1 MTFPSEVSSPAVFR
15 CVRVSA
21 VDEAEDQY
29 AYQTAVSIAGHVF
42 KGILYDQGPDS
53 HYSHP
58 GDESSSSAVAA
69 AAITTTGAAAT
80 SITTAV
86 AAAAA
91 ASSMLDPASL
101 YPAPLSAFMAGTHF
115 FSHPRP

>member
-1 MTFPSEVSSPAVFR
+1 M
-15 CVRVSA
+15 
-21 VDEAEDQY
+21 DEAEDQY
-29 AYQTAVSIAGHVF
+29 AYQTSVSIAGHVF

-53 HYSHP
+53 QYSHA
-58 GDESSSSAVAA
+58 GDESSSSAAVAA
-69 AAITTTGAAAT
+69 AAATTTGGAAT
-80 SITTAV
+80 SIATV

-115 FSHPRP
+115 FPHPRP